1 MKIICVDDSAMGAD
15 HMKKQVKEVVP
26 DAQIYACVKPKD
38 AVKQAKTDGCD
49 VLLTEIVVGSGS
61 TTGILMAER
70 IKQINPR
77 VNIIFVTLC
86 SAYEHAARLLP
97 MRISGYLTKPCQT
110 KDLSY
115 ELHNLRF
122 PAC

>member
-1 MKIICVDDSAMGAD
+1 MKIICVNDSAMSAD
-15 HMKKQVKEVVP
+15 NMQKQVQELIP
-26 DAQIYACVKPKD
+26 DAQIYACVKPED

-49 VLLTEIVVGSGS
+49 VLLTEIDVGSGS
-61 TTGILMAER
+61 TSGILMAEC

-97 MRISGYLTKPCQT
+97 MRISGYLTKPCRT
-110 KDLSY
+110 EDLSY

-122 PAC
+122 PTC